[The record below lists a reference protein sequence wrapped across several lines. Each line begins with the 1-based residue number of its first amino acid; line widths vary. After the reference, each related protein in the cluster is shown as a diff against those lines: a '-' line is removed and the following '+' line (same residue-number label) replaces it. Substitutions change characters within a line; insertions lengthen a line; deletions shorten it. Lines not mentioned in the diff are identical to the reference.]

1 MKRKSI
7 YVCLSVVFFLGLFF
21 LVYFVGLN
29 SSRANMKI
37 DESETARL
45 TLDGQNV
52 KIIANT
58 YSTNRNFIFQDN
70 KTSENITT
78 LSVTNPAVSSP
89 SYRIVKGNTHDWLV
103 VTKID
108 TWGTG
113 LRYDTDE
120 WYVIDPAGIL
130 RMVLS
135 YKSGGLEV
143 PGDSGRNM
151 YLSTDAFEGVNKYD
165 TSLDIK
171 ATYKDCSRKEDGSDN
186 VCAESSSVSHY
197 VWDGNK
203 EEFILK

>member
-1 MKRKSI
+1 
-7 YVCLSVVFFLGLFF
+7 
-21 LVYFVGLN
+21 
-29 SSRANMKI
+29 MKI